1 MNEPLATTPLH
12 SWHIEQGARL
22 VDFAGWDMPVQYH
35 SIVEE
40 HLATRQGAGLFD
52 VSHMGRLRLDG
63 AGAARFLDRL
73 LTRRVLDLPVGKIR
87 YSLVTNEEGHVL
99 DDVLVYHLQT
109 PSEIRYHM
117 LVVNASN
124 RQKILGWL
132 NSQLKAD
139 DDLSIT
145 DRTLETAMVAVQGP
159 NALQIVNP
167 LVNADLEK
175 LRYYQGVVTEQMRK
189 PCIVSRTGYS
199 GEDGVELIVR
209 AEDAHQVVNN
219 IFASGRDLGIC
230 AVGLG
235 ARDTL
240 RLEAALPLYGHEL
253 DESTSPYQ
261 AGLDLDVNLEDD
273 QQNPREFV
281 GSQALAAEA
290 RQPRRQVR
298 VGLAL
303 EGRRAAREGYSVHA
317 GDRQVGRVTSG
328 SFSPTLQYPIALAYL
343 NVQDSPSITE
353 TGIELEVDIRGSRY
367 PARVTSL
374 PFYQRDKS
382 S

>member
-87 YSLVTNEEGHVL
+87 YSLITNEQGHVL

-109 PSEIRYHM
+109 PSEVRYHM

-167 LVNADLEK
+167 LVNADLDN

-199 GEDGVELIVR
+199 GEDGIELIVR
-209 AEDAHQVVNN
+209 GEDARQVVNN

-261 AGLDLDVNLEDD
+261 AGLDFAVNLEDD
-273 QQNPREFV
+273 QQKPRDFI

-290 RQPRRQVR
+290 VQPRHQVR

-303 EGRRAAREGYSVHA
+303 EGRRAAREGYSVYA
-317 GDRQVGRVTSG
+317 GDRQVGKITSG

-343 NVQDSPSITE
+343 NVQDSPSIAD
-353 TGIELEVDIRGSRY
+353 TGVELEVDIRGSRH
-367 PARVTSL
+367 PARVTPL
-374 PFYQRDKS
+374 PFYRRDKPS
-382 S
+382 

>member
-87 YSLVTNEEGHVL
+87 YSLITNEQGHVL

-124 RQKILGWL
+124 RQKILAWL

-167 LVNADLEK
+167 LVNADLDN

-199 GEDGVELIVR
+199 GEDGFELIVR
-209 AEDAHQVVNN
+209 GEDARQVVNN

-261 AGLDLDVNLEDD
+261 AGLDFAVNLEDD
-273 QQNPREFV
+273 QQNPREFI

-290 RQPRRQVR
+290 VQPRHQVR

-303 EGRRAAREGYSVHA
+303 EGRRAAREGYSVYA
-317 GDRQVGRVTSG
+317 GDRQVGEITSG

-343 NVQDSPSITE
+343 NVQDSPSIAD
-353 TGIELEVDIRGSRY
+353 TGVELEVDIRGSRH

-374 PFYQRDKS
+374 PFYRRDKPS
-382 S
+382 